1 LEQTLFKAISVVL
14 IFALSQASIAQQ
26 TTPLSKSEAAV
37 KQKVEKLSPHAPIS
51 VVQFHAEEE
60 FGTFVSSDQ
69 AGFTFYDIDR
79 RTNVTVR
86 FSDVRKIKDGYGGYN
101 SIQRRHTDRTKSI
114 VIILIVVGGL
124 AALIATAAESK

>member
-14 IFALSQASIAQQ
+14 IFALSQASIA
-26 TTPLSKSEAAV
+26 SNHSAFKSEAAV

-69 AGFTFYDIDR
+69 AGSLFT
-79 RTNVTVR
+79 T
-86 FSDVRKIKDGYGGYN
+86 
-101 SIQRRHTDRTKSI
+101 
-114 VIILIVVGGL
+114 
-124 AALIATAAESK
+124 

>member
-1 LEQTLFKAISVVL
+1 LFKTISVAL

-26 TTPLSKSEAAV
+26 TTPFSKNEAAV
-37 KQKVEKLSPHAPIS
+37 KRKVEKLSPLAPIS

-69 AGFTFYDIDR
+69 EGFTFYDIDR
-79 RTNVTVR
+79 KANVTVR

-101 SIQRRHTDRTKSI
+101 SIQRRHTDHTKSI

-124 AALIATAAESK
+124 ATLIAAAAKAQ

>member
-1 LEQTLFKAISVVL
+1 MFKAISVVL

-101 SIQRRHTDRTKSI
+101 SIQRRHTDHTKSI
-114 VIILIVVGGL
+114 VIALVVIGGL
-124 AALIATAAESK
+124 AALITVAAESK